1 MLKRPFI
8 AALAVLALL
17 GPAGTASAQVWVPA
31 WTASAMPERG
41 DLDPAGQP
49 MQFADQT
56 VRQDLQLASAATA
69 VRIRFSNE
77 LGVEPLVL
85 GEATAGLRGGPSSP
99 VLFNGASSV
108 TIPVGGTLFS
118 DPIPLG
124 IPAFADLTVSVFLPE
139 PTRPAVRLT
148 AVRVGAGRADVP
160 DSTRLERRQSVISA
174 VLAER
179 PTEPAAVIVAFGDS
193 LTEGNSTTLG
203 ANRMWPSQLARRLE
217 ARCPGAYVVLNAGIG
232 GNMVVSSGR
241 SPSALA
247 RLDRDVLSLP
257 GITHLILLEGLNDIR
272 QKGTARDRPGASAE
286 AVIAGYRQIID
297 RLRLHDI
304 KAYGGLLT
312 PILAVPFE
320 PEIEGPSTDDK
331 RRTLNAFIRDSGAF
345 DAVVDFDTAVQ
356 DPARPERIRP
366 GAHREDGYHPN
377 DEGHRLMAEAVDL
390 SLFGCGER

>member
-1 MLKRPFI
+1 MLKRSFI
-8 AALAVLALL
+8 AAIAVLALL
-17 GPAGTASAQVWVPA
+17 GLAPTASAQVWVPA

-41 DLDPAGQP
+41 DLDRAGEP

-69 VRIRFSNE
+69 IRIRFSNE
-77 LGVEPLVL
+77 LGAAPLVL
-85 GEATAGLRGGPSSP
+85 GGATVGLRGGPP
-99 VLFNGASSV
+99 RPILFNGASTV
-108 TIPVGGTLFS
+108 AIPVGGTLFS
-118 DPIPLG
+118 DPVPLE
-124 IPAFADLTVSVFLPE
+124 IPAFADLTVSVYLPD

-148 AVRVGAGRADVP
+148 AVRVGPGRADVP
-160 DSTRLERRQSVISA
+160 DSVRLERRQSVISA
-174 VLAER
+174 ILAER

-203 ANRMWPSQLARRLE
+203 ANRTWPSQLGRRLE

-232 GNMVVSSGR
+232 GNMVASNGR

-257 GITHLILLEGLNDIR
+257 GITHVILLEGLNDIR
-272 QKGTARDRPGASAE
+272 QKGAARDRSGAPAE
-286 AVIAGYRQIID
+286 VVIAGYRQIVD
-297 RLRLHDI
+297 RLRVHDI
-304 KAYGGLLT
+304 EVLGGVLT

-331 RRTLNAFIRDSGAF
+331 RRTLNVFIREAGAF
-345 DAVVDFDTAVQ
+345 DAVVDFDSAIQ
-356 DPARPERIRP
+356 DPTRPERIQP